1 MQRLKRERQA
11 QCVQGTAER
20 PVSPE
25 PRVEAMAGEVRE
37 GPGRGQI
44 HTVGHCGQLGFILN
58 IQRSHWVILSEKVT

>member
-1 MQRLKRERQA
+1 M
-11 QCVQGTAER
+11 
-20 PVSPE
+20 SPE